1 MQRSAVVVVADKTS
15 LKRPF
20 IFANVVHMVG
30 RRGGCGGVFSFQKA
44 TRVQK
49 RPCSI
54 GCTLCVIIIIFFF
67 FAVIDAENGAQPSCV
82 TLALFFDVLLLQQ
95 K

>member
-1 MQRSAVVVVADKTS
+1 MWGCLFFSEGDPSPEEALLHRLHVVC
-15 LKRPF
+15 F
-20 IFANVVHMVG
+20 F
-30 RRGGCGGVFSFQKA
+30 FF
-44 TRVQK
+44 
-49 RPCSI
+49 
-54 GCTLCVIIIIFFF
+54 FFF

>member
-30 RRGGCGGVFSFQKA
+30 RRGGGGGVFSFQKA

-54 GCTLCVIIIIFFF
+54 GCTLCVFFF
-67 FAVIDAENGAQPSCV
+67 V
-82 TLALFFDVLLLQQ
+82 FFLLCRN
-95 K
+95 